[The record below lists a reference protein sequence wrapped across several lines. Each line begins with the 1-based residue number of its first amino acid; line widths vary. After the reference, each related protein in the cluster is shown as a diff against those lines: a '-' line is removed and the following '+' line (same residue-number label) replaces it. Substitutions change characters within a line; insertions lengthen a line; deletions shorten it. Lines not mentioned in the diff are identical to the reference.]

1 MAKKKKRSVFP
12 VYAAAITWAVYAGK
26 NPVYK
31 LGHLVLCALLS
42 AAAFFIAS
50 LIWKPK
56 LIEIPDPV
64 EPEKEPEPEPEP
76 PKGSGN
82 PELDAFLLE
91 GERGISE
98 MNRLNDN
105 ILDEKIS
112 ERIFKLT
119 ELTGKICAHVRANP
133 QKLPRAKKIVN
144 YYLPTTIKLLAA
156 YDRMGQQG
164 VEGDNISGTMR
175 KIEDILDSIV
185 TAYEKMLDSMFSEEA
200 MDISADIS
208 VMETMLAKEGL
219 SDDGSDF
226 GKIR

>member
-1 MAKKKKRSVFP
+1 MYEFRHL
-12 VYAAAITWAVYAGK
+12 AV
-26 NPVYK
+26 
-31 LGHLVLCALLS
+31 CALLS
-42 AAAFFIAS
+42 AAVFFVAS

-56 LIEIPDPV
+56 LVESPDPA
-64 EPEKEPEPEPEP
+64 EPAPQPEPEPAPET
-76 PKGSGN
+76 PKGTGN

-119 ELTGKICAHVRANP
+119 ELTGKICAHVKANP
-133 QKLPRAKKIVN
+133 QKLPRAKKFVN
-144 YYLPTTIKLLAA
+144 YYLPTTIKLLAT

-226 GKIR
+226 GSIS